1 MSADVIVIGAGPAGN
16 GVARR
21 LAVLGHDVVVL
32 EARERIGDK
41 LCTGIVGTDCL
52 KLAGPAG
59 ATVLRDIKA
68 ATCIL
73 PSGKAVRFDMGRTYA
88 HVVDRVGFV
97 ASIAQSA
104 QEVGAEYPPERKVTQ
119 VAVDNGGVEVRA
131 WAGQREEVFKGKAL
145 VLANGFGSGFARS
158 LGLGSVEDYV
168 LVAQVEVKTYDVEE
182 TELYLG
188 RRFAPGFFGWM
199 VPTHPG
205 NALIGV
211 MARRDPLVRLRDLVS
226 KLTSDGKV
234 AGVTKQ
240 PSKWGMPLKPPS
252 KTYGDRVLVVGDA
265 AGQVKPTTGGG
276 IYYSL
281 LCGEMAA
288 DTLHEALD
296 REDFAAERLRGYESR
311 WKARLGKELMVGY
324 YARRFYEALGD
335 RQVEFL
341 TNNIAHNGIHR
352 DIIEDGISSFDW
364 HAELILKGM
373 KHSAIRGVIQPLKT
387 LMAALRWGSG
397 A

>member
-1 MSADVIVIGAGPAGN
+1 LRDVIVIGAGPAGN
-16 GVARR
+16 GVARK

-41 LCTGIVGTDCL
+41 LCTGIVGT
-52 KLAGPAG
+52 
-59 ATVLRDIKA
+59 V
-68 ATCIL
+68 

-104 QEVGAEYPPERKVTQ
+104 QEAGAEYPPERKVTQ
-119 VAVDNGGVEVRA
+119 VAVDKGGVEVRA
-131 WAGQREEVFKGKAL
+131 WAGQREEVFTGKAL

-158 LGLGSVEDYV
+158 LGLGPVEDYV

-211 MARRDPLVRLRDLVS
+211 MTRRDPLVRLRDLVS
-226 KLTSDGKV
+226 KLTSDGKI

-296 REDFAAERLRGYESR
+296 REDLAAG
-311 WKARLGKELMVGY
+311 
-324 YARRFYEALGD
+324 
-335 RQVEFL
+335 
-341 TNNIAHNGIHR
+341 
-352 DIIEDGISSFDW
+352 
-364 HAELILKGM
+364 
-373 KHSAIRGVIQPLKT
+373 
-387 LMAALRWGSG
+387 
-397 A
+397 